1 MGSYLAEIT
10 DWVGNYAP
18 LLQIALL
25 LLLGLVLTWVVRITK
40 NALLPRCQKS
50 MRLWDGAIIRS
61 IYKPLVLLLWF
72 YVAIGVWRIAMFAIA
87 GRYLIDDWNMVY
99 QIALIVFVFASIQRY
114 ITDIQ
119 QIILNRTSKDPEFTI
134 NKTTVTAV
142 CMLIRVLVI
151 MMVALVVMQSLGIKM
166 SALLAFGGASTLV
179 VGLAAKDTL
188 ANFFGGFMI
197 FVDRPFEVGDWVASP
212 DRDIEGTVEHI
223 GWRLTKIRA
232 FDKRPLYVPNALFS
246 TVVINN
252 PSRMSNRRIKTTIG
266 VRYDDANVIAP
277 MLADVE
283 TCLRNNPELD
293 MNQTMF
299 VKLVEFG
306 ASSLNF
312 LVYTFTKTTDW
323 VKYQAIQQAV
333 FLDIIAVIEKHG
345 AECAFPTTTLEV
357 PKGIQLEQIEKGNS
371 DDD

>member
-1 MGSYLAEIT
+1 MSDYFT
-10 DWVGNYAP
+10 SVTQWVGNYAP
-18 LLQIALL
+18 LLQIMLVFL
-25 LLLGLVLTWVVRITK
+25 FGLVVTWIAK
-40 NALLPRCQKS
+40 KLKSILLPRFEKTT
-50 MRLWDGAIIRS
+50 RLWDGALVRA
-61 IYKPLVLLLWF
+61 IYRPLLTLVWF
-72 YVAIGVWRIAMFAIA
+72 YIAIDIWRIAIFALMN
-87 GRYLIDDWNMVY
+87 RYLVPEWGIVY
-99 QIALIVFVFASIQRY
+99 QFGLIVFIFVFIQRY
-114 ITDIQ
+114 INDVQ
-119 QIILNRTSKDPEFTI
+119 EIILRRGAKDANFKV
-134 NKTTVTAV
+134 NKTTVTAI
-142 CMLIRVLVI
+142 CMLVRVVVI
-151 MMVALVVMQSLGIKM
+151 VMVALIAMQSLGIKM

-212 DRDIEGTVEHI
+212 DRDIQGTVEHI

-232 FDKRPLYVPNALFS
+232 FDKRPMYVPNGLFS
-246 TVVINN
+246 TIVINN
-252 PSRMSNRRIKTTIG
+252 PSRMTNRRIRTTIG

-283 TCLRNNPELD
+283 AVLRNNPDLD

-306 ASSLNF
+306 ASSLDF

-323 VKYQAIQQAV
+323 VKYQAIQQEV
-333 FLDIIAVIEKHG
+333 FLDIIAIIEKHG

-357 PKGIQLEQIEKGNS
+357 PKGIQIEH
-371 DDD
+371 